1 MNLGVEKIKMSLGQR
16 KRIVEI
22 KMSLRQREN
31 EIVKI
36 VDP

>member
-16 KRIVEI
+16 KRIVKI
-22 KMSLRQREN
+22 KMSLRQREKRK
-31 EIVKI
+31 VKI